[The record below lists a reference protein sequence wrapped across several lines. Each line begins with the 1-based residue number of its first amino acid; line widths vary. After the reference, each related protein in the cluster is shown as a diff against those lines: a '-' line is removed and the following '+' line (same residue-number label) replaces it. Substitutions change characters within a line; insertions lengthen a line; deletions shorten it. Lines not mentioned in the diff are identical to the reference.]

1 MNRHK
6 NWHMHSVLH
15 RINYNNKML
24 ASETAVPKYSPPTTM
39 DGMRA
44 PQR

>member
-1 MNRHK
+1 
-6 NWHMHSVLH
+6 
-15 RINYNNKML
+15 ML

-44 PQR
+44 PQKVKPKHLEDSKAATTQSF